1 MEIEKIKKSKTKEIG
16 KKLEYFEEIDS
27 THKYAKKIAF
37 KNKENGKIIIADM
50 QTAGIGTKGRSWYSG
65 KAKNIAMSIILKPKT
80 TIKQLEGLTIKIAN
94 CMKKSIY
101 ELYGFK
107 LQIKEP
113 NDLILNNKKICGI
126 LTEISTMGEKI
137 NYLIIS
143 IGFNV
148 NEDNFST
155 EIKDIAT
162 SLKREFKREFK
173 REEIIIKFIENL
185 ENEIKF

>member
-1 MEIEKIKKSKTKEIG
+1 MEIEKIKRLKTKQIG
-16 KKLEYFEEIDS
+16 KKIEYFEKIDS

-37 KNKENGKIIIADM
+37 ENEENGKIIIADM
-50 QTAGIGTKGRSWYSG
+50 QTAGIGTKGRRWYSG
-65 KAKNIAMSIILKPKT
+65 KEKNIAMSIILKPKT

-126 LTEISTMGEKI
+126 LTEINTIGEKI

-148 NEDNFST
+148 NEENFST
-155 EIKDIAT
+155 EIKYIAT
-162 SLKREFKREFK
+162 SLKNEYKRNFS
-173 REEIIIKFIENL
+173 REEILIKFIENL
-185 ENEIKF
+185 EKEIKF

>member
-16 KKLEYFEEIDS
+16 KKIEYFEQIDS
-27 THKYAKKIAF
+27 THKYAKNIAS

-50 QTAGIGTKGRSWYSG
+50 QTAGIGTKGRVWHTG
-65 KAKNIAMSIILKPKT
+65 KAKNIAMSIILKPQT

-101 ELYGFK
+101 DLYNIDLK
-107 LQIKEP
+107 IKEP
-113 NDLILNNKKICGI
+113 NDLMLNNKKICGI

-162 SLKREFKREFK
+162 SLKNEFKRDFK
-173 REEIIIKFIENL
+173 REEIIIKFLENL
-185 ENEIKF
+185 EKELEF